1 MSWRGGDGVPAI
13 YEEDGPGF
21 HAGTP
26 QDVRV
31 VVAGMTAEVKDGP
44 DYDAVPWARFH
55 HAFGPGSDLPGRLT
69 RIRYGDVRAAGDELE
84 ALWDAVCHQG
94 TPNAAGAL
102 TVPFLIRIALTHPTP
117 PPRALRLVGALARRP
132 HLRDGTRTGLLRT
145 CSPAGSLI
153 FEPSGYVSTWSV
165 QAARQALTADA
176 DLLLLLLDHPAPAV
190 RTAAAYALA
199 AAASPARD
207 RITAALHARFD
218 AEDDPVTRASLV
230 LAIGELA
237 WEERDAAANACT
249 LAWWQDPTRPAEVRM
264 SAALVWLCLVDDPVP
279 VDLDAFFD
287 AEATDHLATLLT
299 PVPWFQDLA
308 EKEGLRTALTQMR
321 NPDDYAWIADLY

>member
-1 MSWRGGDGVPAI
+1 M
-13 YEEDGPGF
+13 
-21 HAGTP
+21 
-26 QDVRV
+26 
-31 VVAGMTAEVKDGP
+31 VVAAMTSGVKDSL
-44 DYDAVPWARFH
+44 DYDAVPWERFH

-69 RIRYGDVRAAGDELE
+69 RIRYGDARGAGNALE

-132 HLRDGTRTGLLRT
+132 HLQDGTRTGLLRT
-145 CSPAGSLI
+145 STPAGSLV

-165 QAARQALTADA
+165 QAAQQALTADA
-176 DLLLLLLDHPAPAV
+176 DLLLPLLDHTAPAV
-190 RTAAAYALA
+190 RTTAAHALA
-199 AAASPARD
+199 AAASPARY
-207 RITAALHARFD
+207 RITAALHARFV

-237 WEERDAAANACT
+237 WEERDAATTART
-249 LAWWQDPTRPAEVRM
+249 LAWWQDPTRPAEIRM
-264 SAALVWLCLVDDPVP
+264 SAALAWLCLVDDPLP
-279 VDLDAFFD
+279 AELDAFLD
-287 AEATDHLATLLT
+287 TEATDHLATLLT